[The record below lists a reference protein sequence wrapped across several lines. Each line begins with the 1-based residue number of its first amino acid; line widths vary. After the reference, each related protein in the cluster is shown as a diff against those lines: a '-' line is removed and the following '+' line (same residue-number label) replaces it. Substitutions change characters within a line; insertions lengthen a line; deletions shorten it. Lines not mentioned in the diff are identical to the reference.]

1 MHECNFLSTQ
11 RRSKPQGGKQRQRD
25 SFSKSKKNIMAIAL
39 VTGARSGIGMAI
51 ADRIATFPH
60 VDRVLAV
67 ARHITPSSSWPTSSS
82 SSAEDVT
89 TAQPSSKLTA
99 VAADVTT
106 AAGRHVIVEAVRRYC
121 CSSDSSDHIDS
132 STSSSCTAGIGAGAG
147 QQPQQPQQPQR
158 QQLLYLVHC
167 AGTIEPIKSVLDV
180 TADDLRTAMVLNCE
194 APLLLTTA
202 LYPYLSSIIISS
214 TSASASSSSS
224 SGTMTVAGR
233 VLHVSSGAAHGAPP
247 VGWSV
252 YGLSKA
258 AFFQSYKVLEREFRE
273 HKNVD
278 GRRRVVV
285 GSFKPGVVDTAMQRT
300 IRGTADTV
308 MPTVDKFRAL
318 FFEQKNDHEMNVM
331 GEFVPRPP
339 PPGVLDSPLNVA
351 CFADW
356 LLRGTSDEEFAN
368 KDSAHDEYDIRDETL
383 FPKWIP
389 NYSNKPPSL

>member
-1 MHECNFLSTQ
+1 
-11 RRSKPQGGKQRQRD
+11 
-25 SFSKSKKNIMAIAL
+25 
-39 VTGARSGIGMAI
+39 
-51 ADRIATFPH
+51 
-60 VDRVLAV
+60 
-67 ARHITPSSSWPTSSS
+67 
-82 SSAEDVT
+82 VT
-89 TAQPSSKLTA
+89 TAQRSSKLTA

-106 AAGRHVIVEAVRRYC
+106 AAGRQVIVEAVRRYC
-121 CSSDSSDHIDS
+121 CSSDSSDHTIDS
-132 STSSSCTAGIGAGAG
+132 STSTSTSSGAAGAG
-147 QQPQQPQQPQR
+147 QQQQPQ

-202 LYPYLSSIIISS
+202 LYPYLSSIIISTSS
-214 TSASASSSSS
+214 TTNTSASSSGSS
-224 SGTMTVAGR
+224 SGTTTVAGR

-252 YGLSKA
+252 YGISKA

-278 GRRRVVV
+278 GRCRVVV
-285 GSFKPGVVDTAMQRT
+285 GSFKPGVVDTDMQRT
-300 IRGTADTV
+300 IRGTVDTV

-318 FFEQKNDHEMNVM
+318 FFEQKKDHEMNVM

-339 PPGVLDSPLNVA
+339 PPGALDSPLNVA

-389 NYSNKPPSL
+389 NYCNKPPSL